1 MENITETAQQNEKKE
16 INIEE
21 ENLAIAP
28 GKMRVIKRN
37 GSVVSYEAEKIA
49 IAITKAFL
57 AVEGGAAAASTRI
70 HNQVNELA
78 NSVTKTFQ
86 RRMPSGGT
94 LHIEEIQDQV
104 ELELMRSG
112 EQKVARTYVLY
123 REERKKIR
131 SREEQAEERT
141 QEKEPTI
148 KVVLEDGKETN
159 LDVARLRTIV
169 KEACENLEG
178 TSKEEVV
185 EEATKNLYD
194 GMSINDVR
202 TSLVMTARTLV
213 EKEPNYTYVTARILL
228 DNIRTEALTYLE
240 LQNQATQGEMK
251 SVYPKALKVFVVAP
265 MFISVKLPEP
275 LIKKL
280 PAPFT
285 SLEFTSKSPPSCGV
299 VSSTKFDK
307 PLPPVSKLVFPQYN
321 NYFLDMFLRCIHHKL
336 DNCSLKSVLHTLYHF

>member
-49 IAITKAFL
+49 KAITKAFL

-131 SREEQAEERT
+131 SREEQAEEKT

-194 GMSINDVR
+194 GVSINDVR

-228 DNIRTEALTYLE
+228 DNIRTEALTYLD

-251 SVYPKALKVFVVAP
+251 SVYPKALKVFVKKGIENGILNP
-265 MFISVKLPEP
+265 ELLHMDLDKLGS
-275 LIKKL
+275 
-280 PAPFT
+280 
-285 SLEFTSKSPPSCGV
+285 SLEPERDKQFTYLG
-299 VSSTKFDK
+299 
-307 PLPPVSKLVFPQYN
+307 LQ
-321 NYFLDMFLRCIHHKL
+321 
-336 DNCSLKSVLHTLYHF
+336 TLYDRYFIHKDDVRYELPQIFFMRVAMGLALKEE